1 MFATLDPVSKRLR
14 FPEEKEIIINDTVGF
29 IKDLPED
36 LKGAFKS
43 TLEEIYDSWLIVQL
57 VDASDSDYM
66 KKINSC

>member
-1 MFATLDPVSKRLR
+1 
-14 FPEEKEIIINDTVGF
+14 
-29 IKDLPED
+29 

-66 KKINSC
+66 KKINSVDLILEELSLNNIKRLLVFNKIDLIESSTLKAT